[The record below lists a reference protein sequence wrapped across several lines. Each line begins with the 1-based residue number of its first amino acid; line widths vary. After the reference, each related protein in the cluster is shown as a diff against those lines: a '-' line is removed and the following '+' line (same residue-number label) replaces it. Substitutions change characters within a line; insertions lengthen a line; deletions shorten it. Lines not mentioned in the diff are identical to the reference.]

1 MATEAPERLSPNV
14 LLRPV
19 VERTLLPTVAY
30 VAGPG
35 ELRYLELTP
44 PLYQSLEVERQLP
57 LPRWSGIMVE
67 PRVDRV
73 LEKFEATV
81 EELLKPGA
89 ALEARVLRT
98 QLPSEALA
106 AMARLKEATEREY
119 GVLATVARDLDP
131 TIERPVHTAE
141 NQVLAGLRDVEKRL
155 VQHLKKR
162 QDTEVAQ
169 IARAR
174 TAVWPAGKAQER
186 ILTIAPFLARYG
198 TSLLEGLHTEI
209 LRWYQAGLEPAGVPS

>member
-1 MATEAPERLSPNV
+1 
-14 LLRPV
+14 
-19 VERTLLPTVAY
+19 
-30 VAGPG
+30 
-35 ELRYLELTP
+35 LTP
-44 PLYQSLEVERQLP
+44 PLYQSLEVNRQLP

-73 LEKFEATV
+73 LEKFDATV
-81 EELLKPGA
+81 EELLEPGA

-98 QLPSEALA
+98 QLPPEALA

-131 TIERPVHTAE
+131 TIERPIQGAQH
-141 NQVLAGLRDVEKRL
+141 QVLAGLRDVEKRL

-162 QDTEVAQ
+162 QETEVAQ

-174 TAVWPAGKAQER
+174 TAVLPAGKPQER
-186 ILTIAPFLARYG
+186 ALTIAPFLARYG
-198 TSLLEGLHTEI
+198 PSLLEGLHSEI